1 MNQATK
7 AIKFKKDWQ
16 YYKFCFYGFLKNQ
29 RFYEP
34 FILLIF
40 LQNKGL
46 NFTQIG
52 SLYSIRFILRTLFE
66 IPSGIAADAMGRRG
80 TMLFAY
86 GFYMVSFLAYFLADT
101 FLWLIAPTILFAFG
115 DAFRT
120 GTHKAMIFE
129 YLKTKGWEDQKVNY
143 YGHTRAWSQSGSAIS
158 SLIAAGLVLLSKNYN
173 SVFLYSF
180 IPYILG
186 FLLLASYPKYL
197 DGPLAHT
204 KPNLKEAVSNIF
216 RDSYKSFSHFSNLR
230 LTLNVALFSGF
241 YSSAKDYLQILI
253 SSAIVILPIFLT
265 ANYSEKEITVVQI
278 GLIYFVLY
286 FLTASASANTGRINS
301 LFKSTNIYLNTT
313 LLVGIL
319 IGTGAGVF
327 FSSNKVAIAIVM
339 FILILVIEN
348 FRRPAGVAC
357 IAHQFDEKILA
368 SILSAESQAS
378 SLIGAILSFLIGVLA
393 DFTGPG
399 YAITGACLLL
409 LLLFPFVRV
418 KKKMEKSFT
427 T

>member
-1 MNQATK
+1 MNQSAK
-7 AIKFKKDWQ
+7 AEKFIKDGQ

-40 LQNKGL
+40 LHNKGL

-86 GFYMVSFLAYFLADT
+86 GFYMVSFLAYFYANT
-101 FLWLIAPTILFAFG
+101 FLWLIVPTIFFAFG

-129 YLKTKGWEDQKVNY
+129 YLKIKGWENQKVDY
-143 YGHTRAWSQSGSAIS
+143 YGHTRSWSQSGSAIS
-158 SLIAAGLVLLSKNYN
+158 SLLAAGLVLLSKNYN

-180 IPYILG
+180 IPYSIG
-186 FLLLASYPKYL
+186 FLLLATYPKYL
-197 DGPLAHT
+197 DGSLAHT
-204 KPNLKEAVSNIF
+204 KLNLKQTVSNIF
-216 RDSYKSFSHFSNLR
+216 RDSYKSLSRFSNLR

-253 SSAIVILPIFLT
+253 SSAIIALPVILT
-265 ANYSEKEITVVQI
+265 SDYSEKEITVVQI
-278 GLIYFVLY
+278 GLIYFILY

-301 LFKSTNIYLNTT
+301 LFQSTNIYLNTS
-313 LLVGIL
+313 LIVGIL
-319 IGTGAGVF
+319 IGIAAGIF
-327 FSSNKVAIAIVM
+327 FSSKMVIISI
-339 FILILVIEN
+339 ILFVLVQVIEN
-348 FRRPAGVAC
+348 FRRPAGVAS
-357 IAHQFDEKILA
+357 IASQFDEKILA
-368 SILSAESQAS
+368 SILSVESQIS
-378 SLIGAILSFLIGVLA
+378 SLIGAILSFCIGLIA

-399 YAITGACLLL
+399 YAITGACALM
-409 LLLFPFVRV
+409 LLLFPFVRL
-418 KKKMEKSFT
+418 KKNAII
-427 T
+427 